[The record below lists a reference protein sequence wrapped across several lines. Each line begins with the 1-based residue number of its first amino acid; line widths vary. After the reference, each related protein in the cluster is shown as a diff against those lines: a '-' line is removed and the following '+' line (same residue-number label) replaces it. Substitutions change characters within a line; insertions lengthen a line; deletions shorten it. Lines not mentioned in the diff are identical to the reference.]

1 MNIESLGE
9 GRIEILYENGL
20 VRKISD
26 FYKLTYEQLIGLQKV
41 YPATDKTPARIVTF
55 REKTVENILK
65 GIEQS
70 KSVPF
75 PRVLYALGIR
85 YVGET
90 VARKLALHYLSIDK
104 LMQASFEEL
113 ILVDEVGEKIAESI
127 VKTLHQPEMK
137 EIINE
142 LKKAGVQMSL
152 RAEEKRQQGD
162 ALAGKLIVV
171 SGDFG
176 DPERRKEI
184 EQMVIN
190 YGGKLATNVSSKT
203 SFIVAGSNMGPSKKQ
218 KAIELGIPIL
228 NEQEFLQL
236 IINSNNNN

>member
-1 MNIESLGE
+1 
-9 GRIEILYENGL
+9 
-20 VRKISD
+20 
-26 FYKLTYEQLIGLQKV
+26 LIGLKKV
-41 YPATDKTPARIVTF
+41 YPATDKTPARVVSF

-90 VARKLALHYLSIDK
+90 VARKLALHYHSIDR

-113 ILVDEVGEKIAESI
+113 ILVDEIGEKIAESI

-137 EIINE
+137 EIIEE

-152 RAEEKRQQGD
+152 SVEEKQTQGNI
-162 ALAGKLIVV
+162 LAGKTFVV

-176 DPERRKEI
+176 SAERRREI
-184 EQMVIN
+184 EQMVVN
-190 YGGKLATNVSSKT
+190 NGGKLGTSVSSKT
-203 SFIVAGSNMGPSKKQ
+203 SFIVAGSQMGPSKKQ
-218 KAIELGIPIL
+218 KAIELGIPLL
-228 NEQEFLQL
+228 NEQEFLDL
-236 IINSNNNN
+236 LGKSHP

>member
-1 MNIESLGE
+1 VVS
-9 GRIEILYENGL
+9 
-20 VRKISD
+20 
-26 FYKLTYEQLIGLQKV
+26 
-41 YPATDKTPARIVTF
+41 F

-90 VARKLALHYLSIDK
+90 VARKLALHYHSIDR

-113 ILVDEVGEKIAESI
+113 ILVDEIGEKIAESI

-137 EIINE
+137 EIIEE

-152 RAEEKRQQGD
+152 SVEEKQTQGNI
-162 ALAGKLIVV
+162 LAGKTFVV

-176 DPERRKEI
+176 SAERRREI
-184 EQMVIN
+184 EQMVVN
-190 YGGKLATNVSSKT
+190 NGGKLGTSVSSKT
-203 SFIVAGSNMGPSKKQ
+203 SFIVAGSQMGPSKKQ
-218 KAIELGIPIL
+218 KAIELGIPLL
-228 NEQEFLQL
+228 NEQEFLDL
-236 IINSNNNN
+236 LGKSHP